1 MNDDTRNEIILDLC
15 AVLGINSTDTEA
27 DDYKLLIAKLNTAI
41 RAIKSARNYPE
52 RYTPQM
58 IADDLDNYY
67 ANIFD
72 LTIYEYNQAG
82 AEGEISHNENGTSR
96 SYKSRRE
103 CFLGVD
109 AFARNM
115 I

>member
-1 MNDDTRNEIILDLC
+1 MNDDTRAEIINDLC
-15 AVLGINSTDTEA
+15 VVLGINSTETEA

-41 RAIKSARNYPE
+41 RAIKSARNYPANYKPE
-52 RYTPQM
+52 V
-58 IADDLDNYY
+58 IANDLDNYY

-82 AEGEISHNENGTSR
+82 AEGEISHNENGTNR

-103 CFLGVD
+103 CFIGVD
-109 AFARNM
+109 PFARSL

>member
-1 MNDDTRNEIILDLC
+1 MNDDTYAEIINDLC
-15 AVLGINSTDTEA
+15 AVLGIDNSQTEA
-27 DDYKLLIAKLNTAI
+27 SDYKLLIAKLNIAI

-52 RYTPQM
+52 SWKPET
-58 IADDLDNYY
+58 IKNDLDNYY

-72 LTIYEYNQAG
+72 LTIYEYNQIG

-103 CFLGVD
+103 CFIGVVP
-109 AFARNM
+109 FARA
-115 I
+115 

>member
-1 MNDDTRNEIILDLC
+1 MNDDTKAEIILDLC
-15 AVLGINSTDTEA
+15 AVLDIDSTKTEG

-41 RAIKSARNYPE
+41 RAIKSARNYPAS
-52 RYTPQM
+52 YTPQM

-72 LTIYEYNQAG
+72 LAIYEYNQSG
-82 AEGEISHNENGTSR
+82 AEGEIIHNENGTNR
-96 SYKSRRE
+96 SYKSRKE

-109 AFARNM
+109 AFARNV

>member
-1 MNDDTRNEIILDLC
+1 MNDDTRNEIIEDLC
-15 AVLGINSTDTEA
+15 ALLEIDSEQTEA

-41 RAIKSARNYPE
+41 RAIKSARNYPAS
-52 RYTPQM
+52 YTKRM

-67 ANIFD
+67 TNIID
-72 LTIYEYNQAG
+72 LTIYEFNQTG

-96 SYKSRRE
+96 TYKSRRE
-103 CFLGVD
+103 CFLGINS
-109 AFARNM
+109 FAKGV